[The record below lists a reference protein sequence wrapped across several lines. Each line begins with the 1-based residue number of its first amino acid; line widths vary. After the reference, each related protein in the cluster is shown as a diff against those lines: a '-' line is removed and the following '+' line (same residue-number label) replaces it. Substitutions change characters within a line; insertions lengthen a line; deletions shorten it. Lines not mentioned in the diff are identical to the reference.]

1 MVDVA
6 GRFSGSTL
14 LSAPVERRWLLPSE
28 GLFDTSN
35 GVLLVVETPSK
46 GCLSVVLEPKECFLG
61 VVLEP
66 NECFLGVVLEPKE
79 SFLGVELK
87 PNESFLIGSF
97 VSPVT
102 VLSFLID
109 LFIPLE
115 GLFKVVSNVVTPFNA
130 VAFSTGNDSATELAP
145 IILVLSCLVLK
156 LGTGG
161 FLVRLVE
168 GVVAGETFL
177 DRLAMV
183 VRTGIR
189 GFGMILCLCRLS
201 SVASESLTRFKLEA
215 LVSILFNLV
224 C

>member
-6 GRFSGSTL
+6 GRFSGSPL
-14 LSAPVERRWLLPSE
+14 LSAPVESRWLLPSE

-35 GVLLVVETPSK
+35 GVLLVIETPSK

-66 NECFLGVVLEPKE
+66 KE
-79 SFLGVELK
+79 SFLSVELE
-87 PNESFLIGSF
+87 PNESFLTGFF
-97 VSPVT
+97 VSPVI
-102 VLSFLID
+102 VLSVLID

-115 GLFKVVSNVVTPFNA
+115 GLFKVVSNVVNPFNA
-130 VAFSTGNDSATELAP
+130 VAFSTGNDSTTELSP
-145 IILVLSCLVLK
+145 INLLLSCLVLK
-156 LGTGG
+156 LGTAG

-189 GFGMILCLCRLS
+189 GFAMSLGLCRLS

-215 LVSILFNLV
+215 LVSIWFNLV